1 KVLRNREYRSNKKL
15 LAEFDIIGING
26 TKVFL
31 GEIKTKL
38 GMSHIK
44 KFIEKTL
51 PKFKEY
57 IKDKSYGELE
67 VYGVMGARTFAD
79 EKTKRFALDN
89 GLYLVTENHEG
100 KAKIVKESIK
110 SAVAFV

>member
-1 KVLRNREYRSNKKL
+1 M
-15 LAEFDIIGING
+15 AEFDIIGING

-38 GMSHIK
+38 GMIHIK

-67 VYGVMGARTFAD
+67 VYGVMGTRTFAD